1 MINFLDSGLRR
12 NDDRSGRGP
21 GHELVKKT
29 MNLHQ
34 FRFVREAVRQNFNLT
49 EAAKALFTSQPGVSK
64 AIIELEE
71 ELGVDIFARHGKRIR
86 GLTEPGR
93 QVVRAVETILQE
105 VEALKRIGKEFA
117 AQDSGSF
124 TIATTHTQA
133 RYSLPPVV
141 QTFSQKFPKVRL
153 SLLQGNP
160 KQVADMVLHNQ
171 ADLAIATEAIAE
183 VDGLVSLPCFQ
194 WEHMVVVPNEHPL
207 TRQKTITLEDLASY
221 PLITYDAA
229 FAGRNK
235 IDQAFARRGLKP
247 DVVLEAID
255 ADVIKTYVELG
266 MGIGIIAGLAYS
278 ATRDT
283 SLKAIP
289 AGHLFGMNVSRI
301 ALKQGAYLRSYVF
314 TFIELLAPSL
324 TRKLVEQVL
333 VGERD
338 TYDI

>member
-1 MINFLDSGLRR
+1 
-12 NDDRSGRGP
+12 
-21 GHELVKKT
+21 

-49 EAAKALFTSQPGVSK
+49 DAAKALFTSQPGVSK

-71 ELGVDIFARHGKRIR
+71 ELGIDIFSRHGKRIR

-93 QVVRAVETILQE
+93 QVLKSVELILQE
-105 VEALKRIGKEFA
+105 VEGLKRIGKEFA
-117 AQDSGSF
+117 AQDSGSL

-133 RYSLPPVV
+133 RYSLPTVV
-141 QTFSQKFPKVRL
+141 QQFSQKFPKVRL

-160 KQVADMVLHNQ
+160 KQVAEMVINNQ
-171 ADLAIATEAIAE
+171 ADVAIATEAIAE

-194 WEHMVVVPNEHPL
+194 WEHMVITPTDHPL
-207 TRQKTITLEDLASY
+207 LKLKSITLEDIAAY

-266 MGIGIIAGLAYS
+266 MGIGIIAGLAYN
-278 ATRDT
+278 ATRDVN
-283 SLKAIP
+283 LKAIP
-289 AGHLFGMNVSRI
+289 AGHLFGMNLSRV
-301 ALKQGAYLRSYVF
+301 ALKEGAYLRSYVF

-324 TRKLVEQVL
+324 TRKMVENAL
-333 VGERD
+333 SGGHDSYEL
-338 TYDI
+338 

>member
-1 MINFLDSGLRR
+1 
-12 NDDRSGRGP
+12 
-21 GHELVKKT
+21 

-49 EAAKALFTSQPGVSK
+49 DAAKALFTSQPGVSK

-71 ELGVDIFARHGKRIR
+71 ELGIDIFSRHGKRIR

-93 QVVRAVETILQE
+93 QVLKSVELILQE
-105 VEALKRIGKEFA
+105 VEGLKRIGKEFA
-117 AQDSGSF
+117 AQDSGSL

-133 RYSLPPVV
+133 RYSLPAVV
-141 QTFSQKFPKVRL
+141 QQFSQKFPKVRL

-160 KQVADMVLHNQ
+160 KQVAEMVTNNL
-171 ADLAIATEAIAE
+171 ADVAIATEAIAE

-194 WEHMVVVPNEHPL
+194 WEHMVITPTDHPL
-207 TRQKTITLEDLASY
+207 LKLKSITLEDIAAY

-235 IDQAFARRGLKP
+235 IDQAFARRALKP

-266 MGIGIIAGLAYS
+266 MGIGIIAGLAYNP
-278 ATRDT
+278 TRDVN
-283 SLKAIP
+283 LKAIP
-289 AGHLFGMNVSRI
+289 AGHLFGMNLSRV
-301 ALKQGAYLRSYVF
+301 ALKEGAYLRSYVF

-324 TRKLVEQVL
+324 TRKMVENAL
-333 VGERD
+333 SGGHDSYEL
-338 TYDI
+338 

>member
-1 MINFLDSGLRR
+1 
-12 NDDRSGRGP
+12 
-21 GHELVKKT
+21 

-71 ELGVDIFARHGKRIR
+71 ELGIDIFTRHGKRIR

-93 QVVRAVETILQE
+93 EVLKSVELILQE
-105 VEALKRIGKEFA
+105 IEGLKRIGKEFA

-133 RYSLPPVV
+133 RYSLPSVV
-141 QTFSQKFPKVRL
+141 QAFSQKFPKVRL

-160 KQVADMVLHNQ
+160 RQVAEMVLNGQ
-171 ADLAIATEAIAE
+171 ADLAIATEAIADI
-183 VDGLVSLPCFQ
+183 DGLVSMPCFQ
-194 WEHMVVVPNEHPL
+194 WEHLVVAPPDHPL
-207 TRQKTITLEDLASY
+207 ARQQSLTLEDIADY
-221 PLITYDAA
+221 PLITYDTA

-247 DVVLEAID
+247 DVILEAID

-266 MGIGIIAGLAYS
+266 MGVGIIAGLAYN
-278 ATRDT
+278 AARDT
-283 SLKAIP
+283 NLTAIS
-289 AGHLFGMNVSRI
+289 AGHLFGTNLSRV
-301 ALKQGAYLRSYVF
+301 ALKEGAYLRGYVF

-324 TRKLVEQVL
+324 SRKLVEQVL
-333 VGERD
+333 AGQKDSYEL
-338 TYDI
+338 

>member
-1 MINFLDSGLRR
+1 
-12 NDDRSGRGP
+12 
-21 GHELVKKT
+21 

-49 EAAKALFTSQPGVSK
+49 DAAKALFTSQPGVSK

-71 ELGVDIFARHGKRIR
+71 ELGIDIFSRHGKRIR

-93 QVVRAVETILQE
+93 QVLKSVELILQE
-105 VEALKRIGKEFA
+105 VESLKRIGKEFA
-117 AQDSGSF
+117 AKDSGSL

-133 RYSLPPVV
+133 RYSLPAVV
-141 QTFSQKFPKVRL
+141 QQFSQKFPKVRL

-160 KQVADMVLHNQ
+160 KQVAEMVINNL
-171 ADLAIATEAIAE
+171 ADVAIATEAIAE

-194 WEHMVVVPNEHPL
+194 WEHMVITPTDHPL
-207 TRQKTITLEDLASY
+207 LKLKSMTLEDIAAY

-235 IDQAFARRGLKP
+235 IDQAFARRALKP

-266 MGIGIIAGLAYS
+266 MGIGIIAGLAYNP
-278 ATRDT
+278 TRDVN
-283 SLKAIP
+283 LKAIP
-289 AGHLFGMNVSRI
+289 AGHLFGMNLSRV
-301 ALKQGAYLRSYVF
+301 ALKEGAYLRSYVF

-324 TRKLVEQVL
+324 TRKMVENAL
-333 VGERD
+333 SGGHDSYEL
-338 TYDI
+338 

>member
-1 MINFLDSGLRR
+1 
-12 NDDRSGRGP
+12 
-21 GHELVKKT
+21 
-29 MNLHQ
+29 
-34 FRFVREAVRQNFNLT
+34 
-49 EAAKALFTSQPGVSK
+49 
-64 AIIELEE
+64 
-71 ELGVDIFARHGKRIR
+71 
-86 GLTEPGR
+86 
-93 QVVRAVETILQE
+93 VRAVETILQE

-141 QTFSQKFPKVRL
+141 QSFSQKFPKVRL

-183 VDGLVSLPCFQ
+183 VEGLVSLPCFQ
-194 WEHMVVVPNEHPL
+194 WEHMVVVPNDHAL
-207 TRQKTITLEDLASY
+207 TRQKTITLEDLAAY

-266 MGIGIIAGLAYS
+266 MGVGIIAGLAYN
-278 ATRDT
+278 THRDT
-283 SLKAIP
+283 NLKAIS
-289 AGHLFGMNVSRI
+289 AGHLFGMNISRI

-314 TFIELLAPSL
+314 TFIELLAPNLS
-324 TRKLVEQVL
+324 RKLVEQAL
-333 VGERD
+333 AGERD
-338 TYDI
+338 SYDI